1 MTDRT
6 AVAERSPR
14 PRVARG
20 PRRPDYLG
28 DPDLDRV
35 MMMLT
40 ALMAEVSAAR
50 ERVDTVEKLVEAGL
64 PPTAEAIEKYD
75 PTEAV
80 LADRAAVR
88 EAMLRRV
95 YRVMLEELEPAADHQ
110 AQESI

>member
-1 MTDRT
+1 MPLGG
-6 AVAERSPR
+6 RSPR

-28 DPDLDRV
+28 NPDLDRV

-50 ERVDTVEKLVEAGL
+50 ERIDTAERLAEAGL
-64 PPTAEAIEKYD
+64 AATGDTIEDYD
-75 PTEAV
+75 ANEAV
-80 LADRAAVR
+80 LAERAATR

-95 YRVMLEELEPAADHQ
+95 YRVMLEELEPVADHR
-110 AQESI
+110 AEELS